1 VSATTTTALPSIA
14 TTFFTPGIF
23 STLAASKLLSL
34 PPITGQA
41 RTVATSMPGRVMS
54 MP

>member
-1 VSATTTTALPSIA
+1 VSATTTTALPVDRHDL
-14 TTFFTPGIF
+14 FTPGIF

-41 RTVATSMPGRVMS
+41 RTVATSMPGIVKS